1 MSITISFIY
10 IVNNCKI
17 ISYSVNVSLDLWR
30 IQHSI
35 KVKNLNERE
44 TKSLVRLKRKKKKL
58 ARYFET
64 WSFSGK
70 EANISLLQW

>member
-10 IVNNCKI
+10 IVNDCKI
-17 ISYSVNVSLDLWR
+17 IPYSVNVSLDMWR
-30 IQHSI
+30 IQQSI

-44 TKSLVRLKRKKKKL
+44 TKSLVRLKGKKKNL